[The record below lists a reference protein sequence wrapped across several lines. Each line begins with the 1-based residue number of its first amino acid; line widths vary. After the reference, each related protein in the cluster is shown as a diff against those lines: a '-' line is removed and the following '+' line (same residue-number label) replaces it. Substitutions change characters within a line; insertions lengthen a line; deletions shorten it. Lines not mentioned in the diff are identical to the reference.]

1 MGGED
6 TKIKLVQMILLKKKN
21 VEMANR
27 KEQSLERNMKIKSVF
42 WGSRVR

>member
-6 TKIKLVQMILLKKKN
+6 TKIKLVQMILLKKN